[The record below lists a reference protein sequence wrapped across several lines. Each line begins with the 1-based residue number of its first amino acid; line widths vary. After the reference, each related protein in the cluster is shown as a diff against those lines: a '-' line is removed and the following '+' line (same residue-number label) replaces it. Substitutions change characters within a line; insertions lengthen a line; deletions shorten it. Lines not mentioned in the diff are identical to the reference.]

1 MHLFLLWFLFHIFMS
16 FYLTYSKLDLLTNN
30 LPYIWVL
37 LSSKYKR
44 GPILPITWSMFS
56 EIHNKN
62 PIACPEGNILQVFLW
77 VCTTF
82 VFVILDVTSGYTMQ
96 CHYNMVS
103 FLQNPD
109 NRHPIARPWG
119 WGMGCLLWI
128 LIPIYVLPQL
138 LECCMRY
145 PVVLDRVTTALN
157 CTRLYLDRTQRD
169 IIFTISITFI
179 HMLHLPV
186 TFRVASMA
194 LRQVHDF
201 LSISCCISTWQPMP
215 GL

>member
-1 MHLFLLWFLFHIFMS
+1 
-16 FYLTYSKLDLLTNN
+16 
-30 LPYIWVL
+30 
-37 LSSKYKR
+37 
-44 GPILPITWSMFS
+44 
-56 EIHNKN
+56 
-62 PIACPEGNILQVFLW
+62 
-77 VCTTF
+77 
-82 VFVILDVTSGYTMQ
+82 MQ
-96 CHYNMVS
+96 CHHNMVS

-138 LECCMRY
+138 LECCMWY

-169 IIFTISITFI
+169 IILTISITFI

-201 LSISCCISTWQPMP
+201 LSISYVVVSVLGSHAVSWWRHEMESVYALLALCVGNSVQIYVTIW
-215 GL
+215 LH